1 MGNNQT
7 AYDDAKNDEKI
18 YNEQLNEQKA
28 KTHYEL
34 NEEDKQKLKKAYCKA
49 SQICHPDRVN
59 DEQKDIA
66 QAVFVQLTK
75 AYEENDLKKV
85 EEILADLQKGV
96 FKARSESV
104 SQSDKLKVIK
114 NQLTQKLTDIQSII
128 DTIKQSQSYQTIIG
142 IDDWDSYFETQKTE
156 LSKQKV
162 LLQNEL
168 NDK

>member
-1 MGNNQT
+1 MGNDQT

-34 NEEDKQKLKKAYCKA
+34 NEEDKQKLKKAYRKA

-128 DTIKQSQSYQTIIG
+128 DTIKQSQSCQTIIG
-142 IDDWDSYFETQKTE
+142 IDDWDSYFRTQKIE

-168 NDK
+168 DDK